1 MNGSEEAARRQPPP
15 GGSWLDQH
23 WTELPNNTWV
33 AATDNEIVAQN
44 ESFDQ
49 LIVLLADMRIP
60 VADVSFA
67 FATVGLWQ

>member
-1 MNGSEEAARRQPPP
+1 MNGSEGATRREPPP
-15 GGSWLDQH
+15 GGNWLDQH
-23 WTELPNNTWV
+23 WAELPNNTWV

-49 LIVLLADMRIP
+49 LIVRLVDLRIP
-60 VADVSFA
+60 VANVSFA